1 MEKEKEKDLKKIAD
15 EIWALEENCDND
27 ISKNLS
33 KMYQI
38 MSDLSKEDLLSVFL
52 ILEEKSGSLK

>member
-1 MEKEKEKDLKKIAD
+1 MNEQEIEKIAD
-15 EIWALEENCDND
+15 EIWALEENCGND
-27 ISKNLS
+27 MSKNLS

-38 MSDLSKEDLLSVFL
+38 MSDLSKEDLLSVLL

>member
-1 MEKEKEKDLKKIAD
+1 MNEKEIEKIAD

-27 ISKNLS
+27 ISKNLP

-52 ILEEKSGSLK
+52 ILEEKTESLK

>member
-1 MEKEKEKDLKKIAD
+1 MNEQEIEKIAD
-15 EIWALEENCDND
+15 EIWALEENCGND
-27 ISKNLS
+27 MSKNLS

>member
-1 MEKEKEKDLKKIAD
+1 MNEKEIEKIAD
-15 EIWALEENCDND
+15 EIWALEEDCGND

-52 ILEEKSGSLK
+52 ILEEKTESLK